1 MNRQQSTAR
10 LPSPPALIEQAMR
23 RDRFALRKAWQRLHA
38 RSSSGSQ
45 SSGSQSSGSQTVSPQ
60 ALAQWHE
67 RAAASIAQCAA
78 RAANVP
84 QLNFDPELPITAH
97 RAEIVDLIR
106 TRQTIVVCG
115 ETGSGKSTQLPKLCL
130 EAGLGISGMIGHT
143 QPRRLAAR
151 AVSSRLAEELSSTVG
166 QRVGFK
172 IRFTDATSPETLVKL
187 MTDGVLLAETQSD
200 RFLDQYD
207 ALIIDEAHERSL
219 NIDFLLGYLR
229 QLSGR
234 RPDLKLIITSA
245 TIDPQRFADHFA
257 DEHGPAP
264 IVEVSGR
271 TYPVEMRYRPFTDDD
286 SDGSASVDE
295 QLAAIAQAS
304 DELIAEG
311 PGDILVFLP
320 TEFDIRETHK
330 HLRGHFTRIGTN
342 VDILPL
348 YARLSHADQNK
359 IFSPH
364 AQRRIVL
371 STNVA
376 ESSLTV
382 PGIRYVIDTGLVRIS
397 RYAPRSKV
405 QRLPIE
411 GVSQASANQRAGRC
425 GRIGPGICIRLFSQ
439 EDFAT
444 RSRFT
449 TPEIRR
455 SDLASVMLQSK
466 TLRLGALAEF
476 PLLDPPSAESLRDA
490 ERTLRELGAIDAAG
504 SLTTIGQQLGRL
516 PCEPRL
522 GRMLLEAH
530 ERNCVA
536 EVVVIAAAL
545 ETQDVR
551 QRPAGLRPQADE
563 AHAMFADPHSDFLS
577 YLRLWDFYEHLKN
590 HLGRSRL
597 QKALSQKFLSPQGF
611 REWGDVVRQ
620 LKDLL
625 ASAGIKCGKRQF
637 HLPPIDRERL
647 EAPSERRHQKGSKS
661 QNLKNE
667 EATEKLKRPEG
678 YAPIHQSLLAGLI
691 SGVAQRGD
699 TFEYKACG
707 GLSIALWP
715 GSGLFRRKP
724 RWIMVAEIVETAK
737 RYGRTIAEIDVE
749 WIEQAAAELLKHN
762 YSDPHWSSKTG
773 AALVY
778 KRSTLY
784 GLTIVSGQRAQLAP
798 IDPDAARD
806 MLIEHGLVEGE
817 WDCREAFY
825 LHNQEMLA
833 DMHELVQRTRSRD
846 YILDRYHLASFYTS
860 RIPTDV
866 VDLAS
871 LRAWLRKHQ
880 GQPAERA
887 LWMRPEDLLDPQQ
900 PAVPVEE
907 AFPNAFQAGPTE
919 LPLSY
924 HFEPGQANDGVTI
937 TVPQAALRQV
947 SDESLGWLVP
957 GLMEE
962 KILHLI
968 RGLPKSL
975 RTNFVP
981 APDVAKRLV
990 GELSQV
996 SHEQPFTTALAAVMT
1011 AYAGERIQP
1020 SHFALDKLPE
1030 HLRFRINVVD
1040 DEGQLLE
1047 SSRDLLKLQAALA
1060 PPPAALG
1067 RPNAV
1072 RDSASH
1078 GDWTDRLV
1086 TANDFDGIPPP
1097 IAVRRGGLL
1106 VAAYPALVAEQDKVH
1121 LRLADTQL
1129 EAERLTRHGLT
1140 RLLATKH
1147 HRSLRSQ
1154 VAHLPNFT
1162 PSCVK
1167 LGHVLTGNQWTSQ
1180 LQELLVRI
1188 ALIDGQPP
1196 IRSREEFEARNAR
1209 AAGQIS
1215 VAAQE
1220 VAGWFPKL
1228 AEQVHQVRLLL
1239 EKAPATWQEV
1249 LSDLREQSR
1258 RLLAEGFLR
1267 ETPWQ
1272 WLSEYPRYFQAMLAR
1287 VDKLKS
1293 GGVAKDKK
1301 LSEPI
1306 AAAWN
1311 SYQRLA
1317 ASDAAHQPAMEQ
1329 QLSEL
1334 RWMIEELRV
1343 SIFAQQLGTKV
1354 SVSPKKVTALIEAIE
1369 SQC

>member
-1 MNRQQSTAR
+1 MNRKQSRAH
-10 LPSPPALIEQAMR
+10 LPEPPALIQQAMR
-23 RDRFALRKAWQRLHA
+23 RDRYALLKAWQRLHA
-38 RSSSGSQ
+38 HNSSGI
-45 SSGSQSSGSQTVSPQ
+45 QTANPQAPSPQ

-67 RAAASIAQCAA
+67 RAAASVAQCAA

-84 QLNFDPELPITAH
+84 PLSFDPELPITAH
-97 RAEIVDLIR
+97 REQIVDLIR

-130 EAGLGISGMIGHT
+130 EAGLGASAMIGHT

-172 IRFTDATSPETLVKL
+172 IRFTDATSPDTLVKL

-245 TIDPQRFADHFA
+245 TIDPQRFAEHFA
-257 DEHGPAP
+257 DEQGPAP

-271 TYPVEMRYRPFTDDD
+271 TYPVEMRYRPFADDD
-286 SDGSASVDE
+286 SDVSNSLDE
-295 QLAAIAQAS
+295 QLAAIAEAS

-320 TEFDIRETHK
+320 TELDIRETHK

-359 IFSPH
+359 IFTPH
-364 AQRRIVL
+364 GQRRIVL

-425 GRIGPGICIRLFSQ
+425 GRIGPGICIRLYSQ
-439 EDFAT
+439 DDYTT

-490 ERTLRELGAIDAAG
+490 ERTLRELGAIDAGGNLTHIG
-504 SLTTIGQQLGRL
+504 SQLGRL
-516 PCEPRL
+516 PCEPRV

-536 EVVVIAAAL
+536 EVVIIAAAL

-563 AHAMFADPHSDFLS
+563 AHAIFADPHSDFLS

-590 HLGRSRL
+590 DLGRSRL

-620 LKDLL
+620 LKELL

-637 HLPPIDRERL
+637 HLPPIDRERM

-678 YAPIHQSLLAGLI
+678 YAAIHQSLLAGLI

-699 TFEYKACG
+699 TYEYKACG

-724 RWIMVAEIVETAK
+724 KWIMAAEIVETAK
-737 RYGRTIAEIDVE
+737 RYGRTVAEIDVE

-762 YSDPHWSSKTG
+762 YTDPHWSSKTG

-866 VDLAS
+866 FDLAS

-887 LWMRPEDLLDPQQ
+887 LWMRPEDLLEPQA
-900 PAVPVEE
+900 PEIPVEE
-907 AFPNAFQAGPTE
+907 AFPNAFHAGPTE

-924 HFEPGQANDGVTI
+924 HFEPGHANDGVTI
-937 TVPQAALRQV
+937 TIPQAALRQV
-947 SDESLGWLVP
+947 SEESLGWLVP
-957 GLMEE
+957 GLLEE

-975 RTNFVP
+975 RTNFIP
-981 APDVAKRLV
+981 APDVAKRMAS
-990 GELSQV
+990 GLSQA
-996 SHEQPFTTALAAVMT
+996 SRDQPFTTALAAAMT
-1011 AYAGERIQP
+1011 AHAGERIQP

-1030 HLRFRINVVD
+1030 HLRFQVNVVD
-1040 DEGQLLE
+1040 DEGKLVD
-1047 SSRDLLKLQAALA
+1047 SGRDLIKLQAALA

-1067 RPNAV
+1067 RSAV
-1072 RDSASH
+1072 GSVSH
-1078 GDWTDRLV
+1078 SDWTDRLV
-1086 TANDFDGIPPP
+1086 TANDFDGIPEPV
-1097 IAVRRGGLL
+1097 AVRRGGLL
-1106 VAAYPALVAEQDKVH
+1106 VAAYPALVAENEKVH
-1121 LRLADTQL
+1121 LRLADTEL

-1154 VAHLPNFT
+1154 VAHLPDFT

-1167 LGHVLTGNQWTSQ
+1167 LGHVMSGSQWTNQ
-1180 LQELLVRI
+1180 LQELLVRM

-1196 IRSREEFEARNAR
+1196 IRNREEFEARNAR

-1215 VAAQE
+1215 IATQE
-1220 VAGWFPKL
+1220 VATWFPKL

-1239 EKAPATWQEV
+1239 EKTPATWHEV
-1249 LSDLREQSR
+1249 YGDLREQSQ
-1258 RLLAEGFLR
+1258 RLLAAGFLR

-1272 WLSEYPRYFQAMLAR
+1272 WLSEYPRYFQGMRAR

-1301 LSEPI
+1301 LFEPV
-1306 AAAWN
+1306 ATAWQ
-1311 SYQRLA
+1311 SHHRLA
-1317 ASDAAHQPAMEQ
+1317 ASDAAHQPAIQQ

-1354 SVSPKKVTALIEAIE
+1354 SVSPKKVNGLIDAIE